1 MRGSSV
7 TPCTITP
14 WQATEIA
21 GCSLSH
27 IYHNMG
33 QFIRR
38 RIGKVTLINKA
49 SIEAWIDRKTKTG
62 EADLD
67 AEADRILARIDSKA

>member
-1 MRGSSV
+1 MKGSSV

-14 WQATEIA
+14 RQAAEIA

-33 QFIRR
+33 HFIRR
-38 RIGKVTLINKA
+38 RIGKITLINKA

-67 AEADRILARIDSKA
+67 AKADRILARIDSKA